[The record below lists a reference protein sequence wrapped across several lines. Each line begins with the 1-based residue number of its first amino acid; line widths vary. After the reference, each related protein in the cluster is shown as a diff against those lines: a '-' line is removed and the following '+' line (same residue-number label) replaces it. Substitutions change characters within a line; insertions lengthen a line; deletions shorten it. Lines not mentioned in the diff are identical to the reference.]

1 MFMVPNNQMSGV
13 IPESICNTDFTSTWL
28 NYENGMFHNNSFCP
42 PYPSCIE
49 DYMGTQ
55 DTSGCS
61 ADVSLS
67 LTTTE
72 TSATISYTLLF
83 VAS

>member
-1 MFMVPNNQMSGV
+1 MSGV
-13 IPESICNTDFTSTWL
+13 IPESICNTAFTSSWL

-55 DTSGCS
+55 DTSGC
-61 ADVSLS
+61 
-67 LTTTE
+67 E
-72 TSATISYTLLF
+72 
-83 VAS
+83 